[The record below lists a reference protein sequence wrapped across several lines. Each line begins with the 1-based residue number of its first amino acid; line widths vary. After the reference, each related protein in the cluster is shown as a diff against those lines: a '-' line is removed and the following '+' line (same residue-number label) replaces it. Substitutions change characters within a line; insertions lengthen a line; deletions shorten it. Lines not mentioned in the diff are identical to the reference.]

1 MKRKVAA
8 SLLVA
13 VMAVTSAATYAPE
26 KQVQAATAVE
36 WDYSEVDVSWI
47 DPSKPM
53 VALTFDDGPIGTAG
67 DSNSMQIQDV
77 IEEYNAHCTFFYIG
91 QNITDENKGEITR
104 AMSLGCEI
112 GNHTWAH
119 MDLTSRT
126 AEQMLEDVN
135 STTEV
140 LSEITGLKNFLVRP
154 PYFGQN
160 SLVGATIK
168 QPLIAAK
175 VDTVDWSGKSAED
188 IVDTALSGIDDGS
201 IVLMHETMPNTVE
214 AVKTLIPTLVEQG
227 YQLVTVS
234 EMFKAKGIPM
244 TSGKMYLSS
253 QWSWVVDHDY
263 VEPTVNPSEE
273 PSPEV
278 SVIPSEEPSPEV
290 SVIPSE
296 EPSPEVS
303 VIPSEEPSPEVSV
316 IPSEEPSPEVTVTP
330 STAPS
335 ESTAPEISS
344 DLIGTYK
351 IESEWNDGYQV
362 QFTVTNN
369 SNIAI
374 TNWEVQFTIPDEIN
388 NVWCAK
394 QVSSENGKHVI
405 GNAEWNGTIQPNA
418 STTFGFT
425 VTKNGSSAV
434 VPSDILVTTK

>member
-234 EMFKAKGIPM
+234 EMFKAKGISM

-253 QWSWVVDHDY
+253 QWNWVVDHDY

-278 SVIPSEEPSPEV
+278 SVVPSEEPSPEV
-290 SVIPSE
+290 SVM
-296 EPSPEVS
+296 
-303 VIPSEEPSPEVSV
+303 
-316 IPSEEPSPEVTVTP
+316 PSEEPSPEVTVTP
-330 STAPS
+330 STAP
-335 ESTAPEISS
+335 ETSS

-369 SNIAI
+369 SNTAI

-405 GNAEWNGTIQPNA
+405 GNVEWNGTIQPNA

-425 VTKNGSSAV
+425 ATKNGSSTV
-434 VPSDILVTTK
+434 VLSDIVVTTK